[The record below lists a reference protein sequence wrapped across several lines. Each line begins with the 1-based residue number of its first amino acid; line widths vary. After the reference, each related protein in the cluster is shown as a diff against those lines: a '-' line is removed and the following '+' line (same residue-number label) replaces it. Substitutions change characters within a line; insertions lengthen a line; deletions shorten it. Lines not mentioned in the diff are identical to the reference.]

1 MKTSNAPRPDLFTPI
16 HKALR
21 RSLFVTAM
29 DLGGTDFADAA
40 AVTRAHATVDAC
52 LGFLREHAEHE
63 DHHVLP
69 RIAALAPGLAEQM
82 AAEHPALERA
92 AIEVDSLWPRLAM
105 ATVSGPAEVVDHAAT
120 CHALGAELA
129 RRFHTLV
136 AAQLRHLDREER
148 EVNALFWAHLTD
160 AELNDMRQAILA
172 DIPAAR
178 AAEWYALMGPAI
190 NRVEREAMARAA

>member
-1 MKTSNAPRPDLFTPI
+1 MKSSNAPRPDLFTPI

-21 RSLFVTAM
+21 RSLYLTAV
-29 DLGGTDFADAA
+29 DLGGTDFADAG
-40 AVTRAHATVDAC
+40 AVARAHVAVDAC

-69 RIAALAPGLAEQM
+69 RIAALAPALAEQL
-82 AAEHPALERA
+82 ATEHPALERA
-92 AIEVDSLWPRLAM
+92 AIEVDVLWPRLAM
-105 ATVSGPAEVVDHAAT
+105 ATVSGPAEVVDHEVT
-120 CHALGAELA
+120 CHGLGAELA
-129 RRFHTLV
+129 RRFQALV
-136 AAQLRHLDREER
+136 AAQLRHMEREER

-160 AELNDMRQAILA
+160 VQLGEMQQAILA

-178 AAEWYALMGPAI
+178 AAEWFALLGPAI